1 MKLRNNNDNYCSY
14 YKLVNRAEMFIV
26 HQNYSEALN
35 LYQKAFKIN
44 EGFSND
50 SYNALLCA
58 VELKNI
64 DLVYFNAR
72 VLAEKGLCID
82 FFEQFQILKN
92 NTKYWN
98 KIVEIVD
105 SKGKINIDYR
115 IELERMLSNDQ
126 NIRPL
131 RMDNSEAVKQVDS
144 LNFMK
149 FKKLVIQYGYPSER
163 LIGIKCSENRKGI
176 APQPQRI
183 LLRHF
188 YQNKYFSLDTFLLQ
202 SMKNLLIKPEEYA
215 TYSYFINAPNTRCDV
230 DPITLID
237 KKYYVFT
244 LTDSIKNAIDN
255 NRNSICL
262 FSREEHIEKIKF
274 KETNNSKGFRIPQY
288 SSINSL
294 SNLPKDI
301 KESLMKDLHVI
312 KF

>member
-1 MKLRNNNDNYCSY
+1 
-14 YKLVNRAEMFIV
+14 
-26 HQNYSEALN
+26 
-35 LYQKAFKIN
+35 
-44 EGFSND
+44 
-50 SYNALLCA
+50 
-58 VELKNI
+58 
-64 DLVYFNAR
+64 
-72 VLAEKGLCID
+72 
-82 FFEQFQILKN
+82 
-92 NTKYWN
+92 
-98 KIVEIVD
+98 
-105 SKGKINIDYR
+105 
-115 IELERMLSNDQ
+115 
-126 NIRPL
+126 
-131 RMDNSEAVKQVDS
+131 
-144 LNFMK
+144 MK

-188 YQNKYFSLDTFLLQ
+188 YQSKYFSLDTFLLQ

-215 TYSYFINAPNTRCDV
+215 TYSNFIHASNTRCDIE
-230 DPITLID
+230 PITLID
-237 KKYYVFT
+237 KKYYAFT